1 MPTWYPMIS
10 IKKNN
15 CYYYTVSKTTIIV
28 HVCSYTLNI
37 YETAMPYMSLNFFR
51 LISLLDL
58 SAEKGQ
64 RIAIC

>member
-1 MPTWYPMIS
+1 MLTWYPMIS
-10 IKKNN
+10 IKKKY
-15 CYYYTVSKTTIIV
+15 CYCYTVSKTTIV
-28 HVCSYTLNI
+28 HVCSSTLNI

>member
-1 MPTWYPMIS
+1 MPTWYPMIN
-10 IKKNN
+10 IKKKY
-15 CYYYTVSKTTIIV
+15 CYTVSKTTIV
-28 HVCSYTLNI
+28 YVCSSTLNI

-58 SAEKGQ
+58 SVEKGQ

>member
-10 IKKNN
+10 IKNKY
-15 CYYYTVSKTTIIV
+15 CYYYTVSKTTIV
-28 HVCSYTLNI
+28 HVCSSTLNI

-51 LISLLDL
+51 LINSLDL